1 LSGQLNYQFS
11 DQAQRL
17 DADDGAAWEVHDQA
31 LEMQRAGEDVVVL
44 SIGDPDFRTPDPII
58 DNAVSHMKVG
68 RTHYSPAL
76 GELNLRRAV
85 ADYEKRVSPHGC
97 SIDEVAIF
105 PGVTSAI
112 YSVMSCLL
120 NAGDTI
126 LIVDPQY
133 VGYAPITQALN
144 VEVDLVYATAETGFV
159 IQLETILAGIT
170 QETRVVFLNT
180 PANPTGAIIER
191 DTLRELARVCQQKKI
206 WLVCD
211 EVYSM
216 FTFDKPHVSLRTAAE
231 SLDYLVVID
240 GLSKSHA
247 MSGWRVGWT
256 VAPEK
261 LTRHLG
267 NFLAMSIFGC
277 PQFIQDASAFALN
290 NDEYYV
296 SEMREKY
303 RKRRDA
309 VCERL
314 KAMPKFRFHK
324 PDAGMFVMIDI
335 KAFGNDDAAF
345 AKRLLESEKMS
356 VLPGSAFGDSTRGHV
371 RFSLVQPMEV
381 LMEGCKRL
389 EQFAL
394 GSD

>member
-1 LSGQLNYQFS
+1 
-11 DQAQRL
+11 
-17 DADDGAAWEVHDQA
+17 
-31 LEMQRAGEDVVVL
+31 MQRSGEDVVVL
-44 SIGDPDFRTPDPII
+44 SIGDPDFRTPEPIV
-58 DNAVSHMKVG
+58 DNAVSHMRVG

-85 ADYEKRVSPHGC
+85 ADYETRVSPHAC

-120 NAGDTI
+120 NAGESV

-133 VGYAPITQALN
+133 VGYEPIMSALN
-144 VEVDLVYATAETGFV
+144 VEVELVYAEAEDNFV
-159 IQLETILAGIT
+159 VNEETILRGISNK
-170 QETRVVFLNT
+170 TRVIFLNT
-180 PANPTGAIIER
+180 PANPTGAIIEQR
-191 DTLRELARVCQQKKI
+191 TLSRLAKVCQQRGI

-216 FTFDKPHVSLRTAAE
+216 FTFDKPHVSLRTAADNLE
-231 SLDYLVVID
+231 YLIVID

-247 MSGWRVGWT
+247 MSGWRMGWT
-256 VAPEK
+256 VAPPA
-261 LTRHLG
+261 LTKHLG
-267 NFLAMSIFGC
+267 NFLAMSVFGC

-296 SEMREKY
+296 RDMKEKY

-314 KAMPKFRFHK
+314 SKIRGCVAHK
-324 PDAGMFVMIDI
+324 PDAGMFVMVDI
-335 KAFGNDDAAF
+335 RAYFEDDKQF
-345 AKRLLESEKMS
+345 AQTLLDTQKVSL
-356 VLPGSAFGDSTRGHV
+356 LPGSAFGKSTTGHV
-371 RFSLVQPMEV
+371 RFSLVQPMEI
-381 LMEGCKRL
+381 LMEGCDRL
-389 EQFAL
+389 ERFATN
-394 GSD
+394 

>member
-1 LSGQLNYQFS
+1 MNYRFS
-11 DQAQRL
+11 DTSHRL
-17 DADDGAAWEVHDQA
+17 NTDEGDAWGAVHDQA

-44 SIGDPDFRTPDPII
+44 SIGDPDFRTPDPIV
-58 DNAVSHMKVG
+58 DNAVSHMRVG

-85 ADYEKRVSPHGC
+85 ADYETRVSPHSC

-112 YSVMSCLL
+112 YCVMSCLL
-120 NAGDTI
+120 NPKDTI

-133 VGYAPITQALN
+133 VGYAPIMQALDVN
-144 VEVDLVYATAETGFV
+144 VNLVSAQADNGFV
-159 IQLETILAGIT
+159 IQLDALVDAIT
-170 QETRVVFLNT
+170 DETRVVFLNT
-180 PANPTGAIIER
+180 PANPTGAIIEQT
-191 DTLRELARVCQQKKI
+191 TLQELARICQQRDI

-231 SLDYLVVID
+231 RLDYLVVID

-247 MSGWRVGWT
+247 MSGWRMGWT
-256 VAPEK
+256 VAPQA
-261 LTRHLG
+261 LTEHLG
-267 NFLAMSIFGC
+267 NFLAMSVFGC
-277 PQFIQDASAFALN
+277 PQFVQDASAFALN

-296 SEMREKY
+296 KEMRDEY

-314 KAMPKFRFHK
+314 LSMPKFRFHK
-324 PDAGMFVMIDI
+324 PDAGMFIMIDV
-335 KAFGNDDAAF
+335 KAFGNDDKAF
-345 AKRLLESEKMS
+345 AQRLLDAQRLS
-356 VLPGSAFGDSTRGHV
+356 VLPGSAFGDSTTGHV
-371 RFSLVQPMEV
+371 RYSLVQPMDV
-381 LMEGCKRL
+381 LMEGCDRL
-389 EQFAL
+389 ERFAID
-394 GSD
+394 SQ

>member
-1 LSGQLNYQFS
+1 MSYSFS
-11 DQAQRL
+11 DTAARINS
-17 DADDGAAWEVHDQA
+17 DDGAAWAVHDKA
-31 LEMQRAGEDVVVL
+31 LQMQRAGEDVVVL

-58 DNAVSHMKVG
+58 DNAVSHMRVG

-85 ADYEKRVSPHGC
+85 ADYETRVSRHGC
-97 SIDEVAIF
+97 SVDEVAIF

-120 NAGDTI
+120 NPQDTI

-133 VGYAPITQALN
+133 VGYAPIMQALN
-144 VEVDLVYATAETGFV
+144 VQVDLVHAYAEDGFV
-159 IQLETILAGIT
+159 IQLDAIIKGIT
-170 QETRVVFLNT
+170 DKTKVIFLNT
-180 PANPTGAIIER
+180 PANPTGAIIEPE
-191 DTLRELARVCQQKKI
+191 TLKQLAAICQQRKI

-231 SLDYLVVID
+231 HPEYLVVID

-247 MSGWRVGWT
+247 MSGWRMGWT
-256 VAPEK
+256 VAPK
-261 LTRHLG
+261 ALTEQLG
-267 NFLAMSIFGC
+267 NFLAMSIFGS

-296 SEMREKY
+296 KEMRDEY

-314 KAMPKFRFHK
+314 LSMPKFRFHK
-324 PDAGMFVMIDI
+324 PDAGMFVMIDV
-335 KAFGNDDAAF
+335 KAFGNDDKAF
-345 AKRLLESEKMS
+345 AERLLEAEKLS
-356 VLPGSAFGDSTRGHV
+356 VLPGSAFGDSTAGHV
-371 RFSLVQPMEV
+371 RYSLVQPMNI
-381 LMEGCKRL
+381 LMQGCDRL
-389 EQFAL
+389 ESFAL
-394 GSD
+394 AA

>member
-1 LSGQLNYQFS
+1 MNYRFSTISDRLNTGE
-11 DQAQRL
+11 A
-17 DADDGAAWEVHDQA
+17 AAWAVHDKA
-31 LEMQRAGEDVVVL
+31 MEMQRAGEDVVVL
-44 SIGDPDFRTPDPII
+44 SIGDPDFRTPDPIV
-58 DNAVSHMKVG
+58 DNAVSHMRVG

-76 GELNLRRAV
+76 GEVNLRRAV
-85 ADYEKRVSPHGC
+85 ADYEKRVSSHGC

-120 NAGDTI
+120 NPKDTV

-133 VGYAPITQALN
+133 VGYAPIMQALDVN
-144 VEVDLVYATAETGFV
+144 VNLVSAEADNGFV
-159 IQLETILAGIT
+159 IQLDAIVNAIT
-170 QETRVVFLNT
+170 DSTRVIFLNT

-191 DTLRELARVCQQKKI
+191 KTLKELARICQNRKI

-231 SLDYLVVID
+231 ELDYLVVID

-247 MSGWRVGWT
+247 MSGWRMGWT
-256 VAPEK
+256 VAPVE
-261 LTRHLG
+261 LTNHLG
-267 NFLAMSIFGC
+267 NFLAMSVFGC

-296 SEMREKY
+296 TEMRNKY

-309 VCERL
+309 VCDRL
-314 KAMPKFRFHK
+314 LSMPKFRFHK
-324 PDAGMFVMIDI
+324 PDAGMFIMIDVR
-335 KAFGNDDAAF
+335 AFSNDDKIF
-345 AKRLLESEKMS
+345 AQRLLEAQKMS
-356 VLPGSAFGDSTRGHV
+356 VLPGSAFGESTTGHV
-371 RFSLVQPMEV
+371 RFSLVQPMSV
-381 LMEGCKRL
+381 LLEGCDRL
-389 EQFAL
+389 EQFAK
-394 GSD
+394 SD

>member
-1 LSGQLNYQFS
+1 MSYRFS
-11 DQAQRL
+11 DLSERL
-17 DADDGAAWEVHDQA
+17 VSDDGAAWAVHDQA
-31 LEMQRAGEDVVVL
+31 IDMQRAGEDVVVL

-58 DNAVSHMKVG
+58 DNAVSHMRVG

-85 ADYEKRVSPHGC
+85 ADYENRVSPQGC

-120 NAGDTI
+120 NAKDTI
-126 LIVDPQY
+126 LIVDPLY
-133 VGYAPITQALN
+133 VGYAPIMRALD
-144 VEVDLVYATAETGFV
+144 VKVDLVCAAPEDDFV
-159 IQLETILAGIT
+159 IQLDTILNGIT
-170 QETRVVFLNT
+170 TDTRVVFLNT

-191 DTLRELARVCQQKKI
+191 ETLRELARICQEKKI

-231 SLDYLVVID
+231 KLDYLVVID

-247 MSGWRVGWT
+247 MSGWRMGWT
-256 VAPEK
+256 VAPQS
-261 LTRHLG
+261 LTTHLG
-267 NFLAMSIFGC
+267 NFLAMSVFGC

-296 SEMREKY
+296 QEMRDEY

-309 VCERL
+309 VCTRL
-314 KAMPKFRFHK
+314 KAMPKFRYHK

-335 KAFGNDDAAF
+335 KAFGNDDTAF
-345 AKRLLESEKMS
+345 AKRLLSAEKMS
-356 VLPGSAFGDSTRGHV
+356 VLPGSAFGESTSGHV
-371 RFSLVQPMEV
+371 RFSLVQPMDI
-381 LMEGCKRL
+381 LMEGCERL
-389 EQFAL
+389 ERFAR
-394 GSD
+394 S